1 MRGQALCRTNSTR
14 AQRCLVAIGGNT
26 VGYSKALA
34 VMVGLAILA
43 ADYQPAAATMSKR
56 FQQVEIE
63 TNVNNVHHER
73 IIGGIIAGAV
83 IGGAIVHSRN
93 RHYRSRHHG
102 RYYKRR
108 HYRRV
113 YSRGDA
119 HVGWCYR
126 RYRSYR
132 SYDNTFQPYHGRRRQ
147 CVSPYY

>member
-1 MRGQALCRTNSTR
+1 M
-14 AQRCLVAIGGNT
+14 CLIAIGGSA
-26 VGYSKALA
+26 VGYSKVCA
-34 VMVGLAILA
+34 VLIGLSVFA
-43 ADYQPAAATMSKR
+43 ADIQAASATVFKQ
-56 FQQVEIE
+56 FQQVETESI
-63 TNVNNVHHER
+63 VGNVHHER

-83 IGGAIVHSRN
+83 VGGAIVHSRN
-93 RHYRSRHHG
+93 RHYRSHHRS

-108 HYRRV
+108 HHRRV

-132 SYDNTFQPYHGRRRQ
+132 DYDNTFQPYHGRRRQ